1 MERNEEGVA
10 ERAGGGPGASAEET
24 RRIGPARTLVIHSPK
39 AVTQAELA
47 EAAALQRA
55 AWAAEEAAH
64 RAVRRI
70 GRRFVAGAK
79 VEPGRFEYDAEGHM
93 VRTRKEEKVG

>member
-1 MERNEEGVA
+1 MLH
-10 ERAGGGPGASAEET
+10 
-24 RRIGPARTLVIHSPK
+24 PAKP
-39 AVTQAELA
+39 VTQAELA

-70 GRRFVAGAK
+70 GRRVVAGAK

-93 VRTRKEEKVG
+93 VRTRKEEKAG

>member
-1 MERNEEGVA
+1 VLH
-10 ERAGGGPGASAEET
+10 
-24 RRIGPARTLVIHSPK
+24 PAKT
-39 AVTQAELA
+39 VTQAELA

-70 GRRFVAGAK
+70 GRRVVAGAK
-79 VEPGRFEYDAEGHM
+79 VEPGRFEYDTEGHM
-93 VRTRKEEKVG
+93 VRTRKEEKAG